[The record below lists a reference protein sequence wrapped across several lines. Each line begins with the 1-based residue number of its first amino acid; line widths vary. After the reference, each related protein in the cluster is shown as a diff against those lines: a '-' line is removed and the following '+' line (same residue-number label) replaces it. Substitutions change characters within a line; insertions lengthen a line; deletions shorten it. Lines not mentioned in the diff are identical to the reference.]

1 MTANEQFPLH
11 VKDCG
16 ISPSQLRAA
25 RGMIDWSRGELA
37 KEAGLSAETIKN
49 IEHGV
54 YSPKEETIKTLM
66 EVFAR
71 RGIRFV
77 QYEATISYDI
87 GHRKIENPLIV
98 SHAGVVSI
106 AVIAPE
112 SAEEGHD

>member
-25 RGMIDWSRGELA
+25 RGMIDWSRGEFA

-49 IEHGV
+49 IEHSV

-71 RGIRFV
+71 HGIRFV
-77 QYEATISYDI
+77 QYEATVSNLSN
-87 GHRKIENPLIV
+87 HKQTERPLIV
-98 SHAGVVSI
+98 SHAGVVRI

-112 SAEEGHD
+112 SAEEGHE